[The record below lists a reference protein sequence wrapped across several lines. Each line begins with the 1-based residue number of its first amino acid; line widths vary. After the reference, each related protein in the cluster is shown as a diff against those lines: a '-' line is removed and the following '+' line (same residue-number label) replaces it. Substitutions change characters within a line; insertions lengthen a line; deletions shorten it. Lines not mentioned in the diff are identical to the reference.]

1 MRYTQKP
8 TVMRTL
14 VFVFTFLSS
23 QLLFSQADIRE
34 PGDRIDMVMELMHPN
49 TQLELRFEMNQVNRI
64 DKKMV
69 LVTFLPSDKIT
80 QVRLLFED
88 KTVTFLKAWNVVHL
102 AGVIK
107 DTQQYALEIKIT
119 PDLQNLLL
127 TKDLKAI
134 QLDQLNIPITYNP
147 KEDNL
152 RAFMNELKGFD

>member
-1 MRYTQKP
+1 
-8 TVMRTL
+8 MRTL
-14 VFVFTFLSS
+14 VFVFTFLST

-49 TQLELRFEMNQVNRI
+49 TQLELRFEMNQGKSI

-69 LVTFLPSDKIT
+69 LVTFLTSDKIT

-88 KTVTFLKAWNVVHL
+88 KTVTSLKAWNVVHL
-102 AGVIK
+102 EGVIK

-127 TKDLKAI
+127 TKDVKAI
-134 QLDQLNIPITYNP
+134 QLDQHNIPITYNP

>member
-1 MRYTQKP
+1 MRYIQKP
-8 TVMRTL
+8 TCMRTL
-14 VFVFTFLSS
+14 VFVFTFLST

-88 KTVTFLKAWNVVHL
+88 KTVTILKAWNVVHL

-119 PDLQNLLL
+119 PDLQNTLL

-134 QLDQLNIPITYNP
+134 QLDKLSIPITYNP

-152 RAFMNELKGFD
+152 RAFMNELKSFD